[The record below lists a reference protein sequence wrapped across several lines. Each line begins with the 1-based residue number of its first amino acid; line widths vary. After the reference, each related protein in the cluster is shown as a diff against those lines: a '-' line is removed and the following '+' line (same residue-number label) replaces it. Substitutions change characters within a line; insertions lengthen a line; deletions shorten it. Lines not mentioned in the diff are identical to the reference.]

1 MNAKPNELGCAN
13 VEGNDPNN
21 ANREG
26 CQESKCQGVWLRQGN
41 QS

>member
-1 MNAKPNELGCAN
+1 MDTKPNELSRAN

-26 CQESKCQGVWLRQGN
+26 CQESKCQGVRLYRGIRP
-41 QS
+41 